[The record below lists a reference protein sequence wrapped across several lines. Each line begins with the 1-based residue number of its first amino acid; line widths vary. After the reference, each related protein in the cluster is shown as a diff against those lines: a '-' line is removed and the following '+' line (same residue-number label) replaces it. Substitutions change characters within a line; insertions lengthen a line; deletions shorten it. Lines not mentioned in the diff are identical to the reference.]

1 MNIFKQAIAS
11 GVKAEGL
18 GASSAEAIDQQR
30 QEVAMAMT
38 MKHVGHLIFDLE
50 EFCIASMF
58 PKPLAESA
66 HHVVVIKCFQNDL
79 TMSFEVSRKGW
90 RPSSEHEFG
99 GHSDELFVSMAIRAL
114 RLNELVEEVRHAA

>member
-1 MNIFKQAIAS
+1 MNIFEQEITA
-11 GVKAEGL
+11 GVKAEGSRQSL
-18 GASSAEAIDQQR
+18 AGSLEKQR
-30 QEVAMAMT
+30 QEVAMALT
-38 MKHVGHLIFDLE
+38 MKHLGHLMVDLE

-58 PKPLAESA
+58 PKPLAASA

-79 TMSFEVSRKGW
+79 TMSFEVNRKGW